1 MKYIKGDYIAVL
13 TNQPQ
18 VHFSWMVNCG
28 LKSEEVAP
36 SEYVAKIK
44 SVIGDDEAY
53 LIYIPSIG
61 FRCVVDA
68 SEVLRGV
75 AEEELSDEDKGREDE
90 ILFTAP
96 NVYTSEGAYKD
107 VHNDGRY
114 LLLATEAMTKLYLED
129 KIVSVELCQSSDFMK
144 FDLLAIIDN
153 FIGKQKK
160 KSRSIQK
167 KREHFREM
175 LEHSRFKE
183 YYDVRIGVEDKLDE
197 NATNYVYVAV
207 DTKCTEASIRR
218 NMGSDGQ
225 RFYHSLGP
233 EYDSV
238 YRFFCDLR
246 QEVIK
251 KLYQ

>member
-1 MKYIKGDYIAVL
+1 MKYKKGDYIAVL
-13 TNQPQ
+13 TNQPD
-18 VHFSWMVNCG
+18 VHFGWMFNCD

-61 FRCVVDA
+61 FRCVVDT
-68 SEVLRGV
+68 SEVLREV
-75 AEEELSDEDKGREDE
+75 VEEDLADEDKGRENE
-90 ILFTAP
+90 ILFTVP
-96 NVYTSEGAYKD
+96 NLYTCEVAHKD

-114 LLLATEAMTKLYLED
+114 LLLAVDAMKKLYPED
-129 KIVSVELCQSSDFMK
+129 KIVSVELCHSSDFVK
-144 FDLLAIIDN
+144 SDLLTIIDN
-153 FIGKQKK
+153 IVEKQKK

-175 LEHSRFKE
+175 LEHLRFKE
-183 YYDVRIGVEDKLDE
+183 YYDVRVGVEDKLDE

-218 NMGSDGQ
+218 KMGSDGQ

-233 EYDSV
+233 EYDSI
-238 YRFFCDLR
+238 YRLFCDLR
-246 QEVIK
+246 QEIIK
-251 KLYQ
+251 NLYL

>member
-1 MKYIKGDYIAVL
+1 M
-13 TNQPQ
+13 
-18 VHFSWMVNCG
+18 FNCG

-44 SVIGDDEAY
+44 SVIGNDEAY

-68 SEVLRGV
+68 SEVLREV

-96 NVYTSEGAYKD
+96 NLYTSGDAYKD

-114 LLLATEAMTKLYLED
+114 LLLAVDAMTKLYPED
-129 KIVSVELCQSSDFMK
+129 KIVSAEQCHSSDYMK
-144 FDLLAIIDN
+144 SDLLAIIDN

-175 LEHSRFKE
+175 LEHLRFKE
-183 YYDVRIGVEDKLDE
+183 YYDVRVGVEDKLDE
-197 NATNYVYVAV
+197 NATNYIYVAV
-207 DTKCTEASIRR
+207 DTKCTDATIRR

-233 EYDSV
+233 EYDSI
-238 YRFFCDLR
+238 YSFFCDLR
-246 QEVIK
+246 QELIK
-251 KLYQ
+251 NLYQ